1 MDKKIAGLLGAVAAL
16 TSMDAAQAANEP
28 PTADLTQTMRAATYA
43 DLLTPIPNAVALL
56 DADDAARSQRP
67 ANEETNGMRVA
78 QYHDHHHHHHHRR
91 TIIIRR
97 HHHHHHHHHMRRH
110 HHHHHHSQY
119 MAIPRRDV

>member
-1 MDKKIAGLLGAVAAL
+1 MDKKIASLLGAVAAL
-16 TSMDAAQAANEP
+16 TSMDAAQAATTP
-28 PTADLTQTMRAATYA
+28 PPNPAETMRAASYA

-67 ANEETNGMRVA
+67 AAEDAGGVQVA
-78 QYHDHHHHHHHRR
+78 QYHHHHHHHHHRR

-97 HHHHHHHHHMRRH
+97 HHHHHHHHYRRHH

-119 MAIPRRDV
+119 MAVPRRDA